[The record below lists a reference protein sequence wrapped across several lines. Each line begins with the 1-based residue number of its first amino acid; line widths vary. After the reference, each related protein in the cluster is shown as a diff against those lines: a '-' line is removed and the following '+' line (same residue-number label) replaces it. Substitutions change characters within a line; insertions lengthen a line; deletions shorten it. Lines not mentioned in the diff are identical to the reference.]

1 MAEYLDILDQTARSL
16 KSRGDRVSPDQVV
29 NALLEAEKAGRQN
42 RKPHPFESLY
52 GCWQLYF
59 ITGTKKTRAKAGVI
73 MGAGRYLPGLVGVLL
88 NYSPVSGVESGD
100 RQPFE
105 AGRIENQIQVGLM
118 TLTVSGPAKFLDK
131 NDILA
136 FDFTRL
142 AVEAV
147 GIKLYDNYIR
157 GGKTSEENFDQRL
170 VKDQAF
176 FAYFLIRENL
186 IAARGRGGGLALWVK
201 V

>member
-1 MAEYLDILDQTARSL
+1 
-16 KSRGDRVSPDQVV
+16 
-29 NALLEAEKAGRQN
+29 
-42 RKPHPFESLY
+42 
-52 GCWQLYF
+52 
-59 ITGTKKTRAKAGVI
+59 
-73 MGAGRYLPGLVGVLL
+73 MGPGRYLPGLVSVLL

-100 RQPFE
+100 RQTFE
-105 AGRIENQIQVGLM
+105 AGRIENKIQVGLM

-157 GGKTSEENFDQRL
+157 GGKTSEESFYQRL

-176 FAYFLIRENL
+176 FAYFLIQENF